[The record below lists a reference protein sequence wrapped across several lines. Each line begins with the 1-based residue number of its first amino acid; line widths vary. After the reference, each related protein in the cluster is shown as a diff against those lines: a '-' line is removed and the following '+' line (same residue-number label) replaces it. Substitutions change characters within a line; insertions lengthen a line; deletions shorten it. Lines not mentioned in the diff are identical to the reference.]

1 MTRPQLLFVEGFLVI
16 AGLLLL
22 VALFGVPFTGG
33 SGGDDTS
40 AEAGVVVT
48 ERPPQGGGIFPTDNG
63 DGTADAPLA
72 DPPVEACTPPTDRD
86 FFSANQILSFY
97 GNPYTEHLGILGE
110 LEPDA
115 LVARLR
121 EMAAIY
127 DAENK
132 LRGVQ
137 PAFHMIASTA
147 QPNPGNDGL
156 YVLHVDEDTIQE
168 WVDLACREGLLVFL
182 DLQIGR
188 NTLDAEIGR
197 IEKFL
202 ALPNVHLALDPEFAM
217 HGDEVPGEVIGG
229 FDADEINHAQALLD
243 EIIEENNLPD
253 KVLVVHQFQDNMI
266 QRPEALERHPRI
278 RMIVDMDGFGEP
290 AAKVSKYKTFA
301 QPAEYSG
308 IKLFFKQDQPNMTP
322 AEVLKLYPDLII
334 YQ

>member
-1 MTRPQLLFVEGFLVI
+1 MTRPQLLLVEGFLVI

-22 VALFGVPFTGG
+22 IALFDVPFIGG
-33 SGGDDTS
+33 GGDDFS
-40 AEAGVVVT
+40 ADVGAVVT
-48 ERPPQGGGIFPTDNG
+48 QRPPQGGGIFPTG
-63 DGTADAPLA
+63 EAISTPAPA
-72 DPPVEACTPPTDRD
+72 VPGYEEGCAPPADRD

-121 EMAAIY
+121 ELAATY
-127 DAENK
+127 DAANK

-137 PAFHMIASTA
+137 PAFHMITSTA
-147 QPNPGNDGL
+147 QPNPGNEGL

-168 WVDLACREGLLVFL
+168 WVDLACRERLLIFL

-188 NTLDAEIGR
+188 NTLDAEIAR
-197 IEKFL
+197 IQKFL

-229 FDADEINHAQALLD
+229 FDADEVNHAQALLD
-243 EIIEENNLPD
+243 DIIRENNLPD
-253 KVLVVHQFQDNMI
+253 KVLIVHQFQDNMI
-266 QRPEALERHPRI
+266 QRPEALEDYPRV

-290 AAKVSKYKTFA
+290 AAKVAKYKTFA

-322 AEVLKLYPDLII
+322 AEVLKLRPDLVI